1 MEILSRTK
9 YQIEVTEEARTDL
22 NYYSVFERKI
32 ITSEI
37 RVQLTNEPLVETKNR
52 KLLRDN
58 SISSWELRAG
68 KYRVFYDVNRI
79 ALKVT
84 IVAVGHKEHN
94 VLLIRGKEVQI

>member
-1 MEILSRTK
+1 VEILSRTK

-58 SISSWELRAG
+58 PISSRELRAG

-84 IVAVGHKEHN
+84 IVPVGHKEDK